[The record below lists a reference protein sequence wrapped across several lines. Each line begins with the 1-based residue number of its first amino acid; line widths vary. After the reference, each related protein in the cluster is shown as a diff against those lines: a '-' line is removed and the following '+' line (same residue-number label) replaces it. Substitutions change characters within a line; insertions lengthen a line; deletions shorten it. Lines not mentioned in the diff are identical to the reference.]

1 MGHARALVSVSNE
14 EKQVELFNRIIENEL
29 SVRDVENIIR
39 QENFPGEDTKP
50 NVNAPVKKKPL
61 TDLQKTFCYFLGDKI
76 SSKVDV
82 KKANNGNGQII
93 IHFDSEVDLNRIIE
107 ILNK

>member
-1 MGHARALVSVSNE
+1 MGHARALVSVNDE
-14 EKQVELFNRIIENEL
+14 QKQLDIFNKIIENEL
-29 SVRDVENIIR
+29 SVRDVENQIR
-39 QENFPGEDTKP
+39 LENSTFPIDKTEINT
-50 NVNAPVKKKPL
+50 PVKKKPL
-61 TDLQKTFCYFLGDKI
+61 TEIQKTFCYFLGDKI